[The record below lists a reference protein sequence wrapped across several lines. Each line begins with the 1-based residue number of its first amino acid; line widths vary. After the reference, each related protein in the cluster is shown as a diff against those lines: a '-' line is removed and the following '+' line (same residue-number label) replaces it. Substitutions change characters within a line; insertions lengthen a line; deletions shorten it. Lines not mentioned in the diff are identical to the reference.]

1 MSVVDNESDKKFRLK
16 EIVDMLV
23 VGGYFRARLPA
34 LTPFDRGFLAT
45 LFFSC
50 FLSGIQLFP
59 SLCVSSGRWY
69 GVGVDCQQRRR

>member
-34 LTPFDRGFLAT
+34 LTPFDRGFVV
-45 LFFSC
+45 FRF
-50 FLSGIQLFP
+50 
-59 SLCVSSGRWY
+59 SSGRFSRAFNCFSPAVCEQWSVVWR
-69 GVGVDCQQRRR
+69 GL